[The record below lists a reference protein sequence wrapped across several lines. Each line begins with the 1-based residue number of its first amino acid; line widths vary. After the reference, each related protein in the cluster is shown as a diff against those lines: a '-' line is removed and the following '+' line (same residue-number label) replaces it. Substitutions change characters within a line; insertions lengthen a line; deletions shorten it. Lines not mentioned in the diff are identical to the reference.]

1 MRFIPDAVRVGERLV
16 QAWREVNP
24 AVPVMF
30 GDIIDEQPT
39 MGMNNRHT
47 EALST

>member
-1 MRFIPDAVRVGERLV
+1 
-16 QAWREVNP
+16 
-24 AVPVMF
+24 MF